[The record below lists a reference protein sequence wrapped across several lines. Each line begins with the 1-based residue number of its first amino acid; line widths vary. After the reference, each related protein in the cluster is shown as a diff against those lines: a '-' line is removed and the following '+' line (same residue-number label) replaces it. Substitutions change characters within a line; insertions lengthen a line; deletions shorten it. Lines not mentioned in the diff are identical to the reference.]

1 MNMSKV
7 RCVIYW
13 SDFPIYRLEQKS
25 EGNTKYV
32 SVAELTRDML
42 FNLQPKLLQF
52 TNQ

>member
-1 MNMSKV
+1 MSKV
-7 RCVIYW
+7 RCVFI
-13 SDFPIYRLEQKS
+13 DQTCTIYRLEQKS

-32 SVAELTRDML
+32 SVAELARDML